1 MQLTQDV
8 RIRSTKT
15 CITFCFQVQLSHLSL
30 EAKRTVRLLDL
41 HKKSFVQRQAIKQR
55 QLRSMG
61 ITSLSIIPDDIA
73 EAHAKVNEQ
82 RHTKNGLKI
91 IVISSQKKISM
102 GLLRTVLLSS
112 KIIFYAYYL
121 SIAIFTCPAQA
132 DSIISTPIIVSVI
145 NQRKVD
151 FLYIVQMPN
160 KQRCL
165 RTILNNHSKIH
176 CINRILLKKRMSVDA
191 PPAFHDP

>member
-1 MQLTQDV
+1 MRFTQKIAFRGICKFEISKISFFFLADSPKTYQSWDEKQRINMEQPKLFFSLVQMYMTV

-73 EAHAKVNEQ
+73 EAHAKVN
-82 RHTKNGLKI
+82 
-91 IVISSQKKISM
+91 
-102 GLLRTVLLSS
+102 
-112 KIIFYAYYL
+112 
-121 SIAIFTCPAQA
+121 C
-132 DSIISTPIIVSVI
+132 
-145 NQRKVD
+145 
-151 FLYIVQMPN
+151 VQ
-160 KQRCL
+160 
-165 RTILNNHSKIH
+165 
-176 CINRILLKKRMSVDA
+176 
-191 PPAFHDP
+191 F